1 MTVKIEM
8 AKKVI
13 ITSQDL
19 QNDYIKFYIYMM
31 GYLWDLKV
39 VTNLAN
45 LEMAIFKRFPNKEE
59 MQKYIETLEPCIRD
73 TFGVEEDLDSA
84 EFEAAFEVLKDD
96 IENYEDI
103 GYDIFTVEQALDVE
117 KILGED
123 AVDDKPTKKTVK
135 VSKIIKR

>member
-19 QNDYIKFYIYMM
+19 QNDYIKFYTYMM

-45 LEMAIFKRFPNKEE
+45 LEMAIFKRFPDKEE
-59 MQKYIETLEPCIRD
+59 MQKYVETLESYIRD
-73 TFGVEEDLDSA
+73 TFKVEEDLDSA

-103 GYDIFTVEQALDVE
+103 GYDIFTIEQAIDVD

-135 VSKIIKR
+135 VNKILKR